1 LAANILHA
9 HKSSRQQQHPTTTAA
24 HASAESEL

>member
-9 HKSSRQQQHPTTTAA
+9 HKSSRQQQHSATTAA
-24 HASAESEL
+24 HATAESEL